1 MLPIINIH
9 KTKELLSVCQIK
21 QAIVLEY
28 DDCSCA
34 FVTLTK
40 PHLNEI
46 LKTLENQIQ
55 TEIICLESFPLDL
68 HGHIDVPRLI
78 NHFYIDNV
86 TLVKQKIQAA
96 ELPIKDFLL
105 TRKVVSAPPI
115 HTASIYLNTENEQSP
130 TRLENQA
137 SSLTHGDIMSTSR
150 SSPRPGNL
158 LEALQRTVK
167 TFPDKQLIC
176 INADAQETAIS
187 YKQLWRHAQKISHY
201 LHINGVK
208 PKNNILLAFD
218 DYFPFFQCLWGSI
231 THGNPFLS
239 IFLNY
244 AYLSINAAS
253 EKFHNAWLLLE
264 QPFILTSKRNQ
275 TYFQQLSHLYPNS
288 QFQLLFYEDA
298 LSQQN
303 PTIEIIPPAE
313 QVSGALFYQLT
324 SGSTGTP
331 KCIIET
337 HYNVIEHITRS
348 AQYNA
353 YSEQDVSL
361 NWIMFDHVVPI
372 ITYHFRDIL
381 LGCNQIHVA
390 TSLIISQP
398 INWLSYI
405 EKYQITLTWAPNF
418 GYQLLLDAIK
428 GTTEHLPDF
437 TCIRYFM
444 NAGEQVTPRVM
455 REFAAFLREQDI
467 PGCAIQPAFGM
478 AEVATCMTYNN
489 QFHPIDSIVKFKHPN
504 PKYKIDIEFVDLG
517 SPIQGCSIR
526 IVDKQQN
533 ILPECTIGELQITG
547 EILSEGYY
555 RNDMA
560 NSAFHADGWFSTGDL
575 GFIQNSRLYITGRER
590 ETIIIRGQNFFCHE
604 IEAVLNKVQ
613 GIKSTYCAVSSFFDA
628 AKATEELLVF
638 FVYDETIESI
648 GSKHLIKQIRR
659 VIFDNF
665 ALHATYIIDIPL
677 PHFPKTSSGK
687 IQRSLLKQGFLA
699 GDYEWKWSKTAST
712 KPPSYGLTSWLLK
725 PRQIDYTFQPK
736 GVVISHVIT
745 SFIAPNHVLPCL
757 QNIPHFTNAPMLSLN
772 LNDFSVCIIP
782 DLYFLSVTD
791 AQQNAQHI
799 LNLAHFL
806 ENIVQYANHLTHI
819 VILTK
824 RMFKVTQSDCNSGY
838 QQGWLP
844 GFIHSIQKE
853 LTLPEIILLD
863 LEGQDS
869 EIDSKLIELDLQSG
883 CKDDVV
889 ALRQTGRYIMAIS
902 HDYID
907 HCHSPRS
914 EPRFSPDEY
923 YLVLGG
929 TGGIGVELTQHLINQ
944 YAAQVIITGSQPKDT
959 HAITRL
965 FGDNPK
971 YLSRIHYLKF
981 DVKEDQLASILEPYE
996 SKIKKIFYLVGT
1008 IQQIS
1013 MPQFTAEKIEN
1024 NVFTKAKGLEKVIH
1038 YARGFPTPP
1047 KILVF
1052 SSIFSLLGPAQYSLY
1067 SATNSLT
1074 DATCAYLSS
1083 QYNVSIQNILWCPWN
1098 EIGMSKGLNYAR
1110 LAKHVGFQAL
1120 DLNDCLLV
1128 LDEFMDRDLSDI
1140 YVGMRHAVNQLPE
1153 QHIFY
1158 DYFEIQ
1164 PLTKRKHYPISTLA
1178 KINNLNLYDKHQK
1191 PIKILF
1197 NEPRST
1203 HYQEQDYSDLTRTY
1217 LYDIWSKHL
1226 KIKDFGTN
1234 LHFFELGGDSLSAIQ
1249 IVMDIRLGFGIVMTV
1264 HDFLICENFTEL
1276 LSQLHKSR
1284 GRQSGYKKKNI
1295 LASYPLSYDQER
1307 IWFQIN
1313 HCPAETYNV
1322 FKIYQISGRLNAS
1335 VFYPVIDKLL
1345 QQFPVLKTQFFEN
1358 NQQIYQKVYPFTAQD
1373 IFSCIPSSSEKEA
1386 IEHIQTLI
1394 EQKYAMLTNL
1404 PLVKIVLYPVTADT
1418 HFLVLNLHHLICDE
1432 WSIKLIAST
1441 FSTLYNAEA
1450 RGTPISLEKETAHFF
1465 EFSSQQ
1471 KYDKFK
1477 PSKAYL
1483 QQISHSYE
1491 LGLPYQRQSDH
1502 ALKGQLLTLPLGRA
1516 NFARLQQL
1524 AKENRV
1530 TPAILL
1536 HSLYSILLHF
1546 YANQPEINIG
1556 TPITYREDA
1565 VLKNTFGFLLNIA
1578 VIGSKLS
1585 HGTINDHIQ
1594 QIRKNYFSAQLNK
1607 KVPFVEILPYFNDLT
1622 RSVTTPPL
1630 FQAMF
1635 VYEDFLNTF
1644 SIPGLRFKEIILSN
1658 ATAKFHINL
1667 LIKFPKKDQP
1677 LLALEF
1683 YSSYLS
1689 PQFAQRMLHKMK
1701 HLIAFY
1707 IQHPN
1712 AKIADFF
1719 QLDAY
1724 DVRML
1729 RLINRHTK
1737 PIHKWQTLTQITQ
1750 QALKKN
1756 SKFMLQYDRQVFD
1769 ATQLQQE
1776 IGHYAQLIAQ
1786 KNLKKTAIIAI
1797 YLPTKYQQIIAI
1809 LATTHL
1815 GYTYLPIS
1823 YAEPLERVKKIIAQS
1838 SKICLFTDDL
1848 KNTELNQ
1855 TLLHSPIV
1863 LDLTI
1868 TAIQSTLLTQNTAL
1882 NFRAY
1887 IIFTSGTTGQPKGVV
1902 ISHKAAFNT
1911 LAEMVSRFKINKND
1925 TFLMLSSISFDL
1937 SVFDLFA
1944 SLYLQARLILPD
1956 ETKIFSQDY
1965 LFDLVTE
1972 HKVTIWN
1979 STPGFMRLL
1988 INHLKSQPSP
1998 KPQIQHIRK
2007 VLLSGDWIS
2016 TDLANDIKQFLPY
2029 AEIICLGGATE
2040 ASIWSNYYK
2049 VEHIQP
2055 NWLSIPYGHALANQK
2070 LYVLNMLQSP
2080 CPVLVSGKLFIG
2092 GQGVAEGYYKNPALT
2107 KAKFITHPKLGRIY
2121 DTGDLAKVTEAG
2133 VIELLGRSD
2142 EQVKIR
2148 GYRIELKE
2156 IELALKSL
2164 GDVSQVKVLAIG
2176 NRDKKYLVAF
2186 LIPQKEGTVQHSM
2199 AHTLK
2204 ALIPTHMIPHFFI
2217 PLAKFPLTAN
2227 GKIDNQQLN
2236 NIFEAHR
2243 QSQQTTHT
2251 DTQSDAEL
2259 NIIKNLFQRVLNL
2272 KRDIGDFENF
2282 FELGGDSITASYLV
2296 SEINTLLKYKV
2307 GVVDLFYAP
2316 SPFDLRQTIV
2326 LNPHKSLS
2334 LAKPSKHNLQ
2344 KSPLSKHQLR
2354 LVFLEHQIEKPSP
2367 IHNMTLYY
2375 SIQGP
2380 LNLDYWLQACQ
2391 EVLQAHKILH
2401 SKVHYA
2407 HHGTLEQHYDPHF
2420 RFHHNV
2426 FDFTTLNRDLPEK
2439 SAIGL
2444 QILLTAS
2451 KKPFDI
2457 QRPEKFE
2464 ITIVKITK
2472 DWFYVLFNL
2481 HHMVADG
2488 ESIKTLFTQMNHTY
2502 QQLTHHITPHP
2513 QSSVQEQLEY
2523 FDYIQWLSQFEK
2535 SEAYAQQL
2543 DYWQATINKLP
2554 KHPETK
2560 EEQNDSFDGESA
2572 FFTLDMPTYLRL
2584 KQTICDYTSSSF
2596 MYILTIF
2603 KLCLYRLSKNPISII
2618 GTTVLARPKEFESC
2632 IGFFAN
2638 TLPIITQITDDDTV
2652 ATLHKKVKHNVLE
2665 VLDNQLVSF
2674 EKIVSMLPQSRHT
2687 TANPLFEIA
2696 FVYLKEITI
2705 LEGNTELEVQRLNL
2719 HNGTS
2724 KFNLTLYVHE
2734 GPDYLRFEMEY
2745 KPTQFMRELVAN
2757 IRMEMLRTMNCSQTE
2772 LTA

>member
-1 MLPIINIH
+1 MLPIININ
-9 KTKELLSVCQIK
+9 KTKELLSICQIK

-28 DDCSCA
+28 DDFSCA
-34 FVTLTK
+34 FVTLSQSNQ
-40 PHLNEI
+40 NEI
-46 LKTLENQIQ
+46 LKSLEHQIQ
-55 TEIICLESFPLDL
+55 TEIICLESFPLDSQ
-68 HGHIDVPRLI
+68 GHIDTSRLI
-78 NHFYIDNV
+78 NHFYIDNIT
-86 TLVKQKIQAA
+86 TLKQRIQAA
-96 ELPIKDFLL
+96 GLPIKEFSL
-105 TRKVVSAPPI
+105 TRKMICAPPR
-115 HTASIYLNTENEQSP
+115 HTANTYLNIEQQQASP
-130 TRLENQA
+130 RFEGLE
-137 SSLTHGDIMSTSR
+137 SSLTHGEVMTTN
-150 SSPRPGNL
+150 SSSPGNL
-158 LEALQRTVK
+158 LEALQQTVK
-167 TFPDKQLIC
+167 KFPDKQLIC
-176 INADAQETAIS
+176 INTDAQEAALT
-187 YKQLWRHAQKISHY
+187 YKQLWHNAQKISHY

-208 PKNNILLAFD
+208 PKSNILLAFD
-218 DYFPFFQCLWGSI
+218 DYFPFFQCLWGCI
-231 THGNPFLS
+231 NHGNPFLS
-239 IFLNY
+239 IVLNY

-253 EKFHNAWLLLE
+253 EKFHNAWRLLE
-264 QPFILTSKRNQ
+264 QPLILTSKRNQ
-275 TYFQQLSHLYPNS
+275 TYFQQLSQLYPDS
-288 QFQLLFYEDA
+288 QFQLLFYEEA
-298 LSQQN
+298 LSQRS
-303 PTIEIIPPAE
+303 PTVEPIRHAQ
-313 QVSGALFYQLT
+313 QVSETLFYQLT

-337 HYNVIEHITRS
+337 HDNVIQHITRS

-353 YSEQDVSL
+353 YSKQDVSL

-390 TSLIISQP
+390 SSLIISQT
-398 INWLSYI
+398 ITWLRYI
-405 EKYQITLTWAPNF
+405 EKYQVTLTWAPNF
-418 GYQLLLDAIK
+418 GYQLLLDAVK
-428 GTTEHLPDF
+428 GTAEQLPDF
-437 TCIRYFM
+437 SCIRYFM

-455 REFAAFLREQDI
+455 REFAAFLREQNI
-467 PGCAIQPAFGM
+467 PDCVIQPAFGM

-504 PKYKIDIEFVDLG
+504 PKHKIDIEFVDLG
-517 SPIQGCSIR
+517 SPIPGCSLR
-526 IVDKQQN
+526 IIDKKHN

-547 EILSEGYY
+547 AMLSAGYY
-555 RNDMA
+555 QNDAA
-560 NSAFHADGWFSTGDL
+560 NSAFHTDGWFSTGDL
-575 GFIQNSRLYITGRER
+575 AFIQDSRLYITGREK

-604 IEAVLNKVQ
+604 LEAVLNKVL

-638 FVYDETIESI
+638 FVYDDAIESI
-648 GSKHLIKQIRR
+648 GSNHLIKQIRR
-659 VIFDNF
+659 TIFDNF
-665 ALHATYIIDIPL
+665 ALHATYIIDISQ
-677 PHFPKTSSGK
+677 HNFPKTSSGK

-699 GDYEWKWSKTAST
+699 GDYEWKWPKTASAIS
-712 KPPSYGLTSWLLK
+712 PSYGLISWHLK
-725 PRQIDYTFQPK
+725 PRQNDYRFTPK
-736 GVVISHVIT
+736 PVVISHVIT
-745 SFIAPNHVLPCL
+745 SSIPPNPVLPLL
-757 QNIPHFTNAPMLSLN
+757 QTIPHFTSDPMLHLH
-772 LNDFSVCIIP
+772 DFSVCIIP
-782 DLYFLSVTD
+782 DLYFSSIKD
-791 AQQNAQHI
+791 EQQNAQHI
-799 LNLAHFL
+799 LNLAQFL
-806 ENIVQYANHLTHI
+806 ENIAQRANHLTHI
-819 VILTK
+819 VILTQ
-824 RMFKVTQSDCNSGY
+824 RTFKVTETDCNSGY

-853 LTLPEIILLD
+853 LALPEIILLD
-863 LEGQDS
+863 LEGQDGQS
-869 EIDSKLIELDLQSG
+869 DSKLIELDLQSG
-883 CKDDVV
+883 CKDNMV
-889 ALRQTGRYIMAIS
+889 AFRQHSRYIMTLS
-902 HDYID
+902 HDQIAP
-907 HCHSPRS
+907 CHRIGP
-914 EPRFSPDEY
+914 ETRFSPDEY
-923 YLVLGG
+923 YLVVGG
-929 TGGIGVELTQHLINQ
+929 TGGIGVELTQHLINR
-944 YAAQVIITGSQPKDT
+944 YAAQVIITGSQPRDT
-959 HAITRL
+959 HDITQL

-981 DVKEDQLASILEPYE
+981 DVKEDYLASILEPYE

-1013 MPQFTAEKIEN
+1013 MPQFTVQKIEN
-1024 NVFTKAKGLEKVIH
+1024 NVLTKPMGLEKVID
-1038 YARGFPTPP
+1038 YAREFPNPP

-1067 SATNSLT
+1067 SAANSLT
-1074 DATCAYLSS
+1074 DAACTYLSS

-1110 LAKHVGFQAL
+1110 LSKHMGFQAL

-1128 LDEFMDRDLSDI
+1128 LDEFIYQDLTPI
-1140 YVGMRHAVNQLPE
+1140 YVGLNHAVNQLPE
-1153 QHIFY
+1153 HHIFY

-1164 PLTKRKHYPISTLA
+1164 PLTKRKRYPISTLA

-1203 HYQEQDYSDLTRTY
+1203 GYQEQDYSDLTRTY
-1217 LYDIWSKHL
+1217 LYEIWSKHL
-1226 KIKDFGTN
+1226 KIKDFDSN
-1234 LHFFELGGDSLSAIQ
+1234 LHFFELGGDSLTAIQ
-1249 IVMDIRLGFGIVMTV
+1249 IVMDIRLSFGIVMTV
-1264 HDFLICENFTEL
+1264 HDFLICENFTAL
-1276 LSQLHKSR
+1276 LRQLHKSR

-1313 HCPAETYNV
+1313 HGPAETYNV
-1322 FKIYQISGRLNAS
+1322 FKIYQISGHLDSNI
-1335 VFYPVIDKLL
+1335 FYPVIDKLL
-1345 QQFPVLKTQFFEN
+1345 QQFPVLKTQFFED
-1358 NQQIYQKVYPFTAQD
+1358 NQQIYQKIHPFTAQD
-1373 IFSCIPSSSEKEA
+1373 VFSCMPSASATEV

-1394 EQKYAMLTNL
+1394 AQKYTMLSHQ
-1404 PLVKIVLYPVTADT
+1404 PLVKIVLCPVTTGT

-1432 WSIKLIAST
+1432 WSLKLIAST
-1441 FSTLYNAEA
+1441 FSALYNAEV
-1450 RGTPISLEKETAHFF
+1450 RGTPISLEKETTHFF

-1471 KYDKFK
+1471 QCTKFK

-1491 LGLPYQRQSDH
+1491 LGLPYRHQSDQ
-1502 ALKGQLLTLPLGRA
+1502 ALKGQLLTLPLGKN
-1516 NFARLQQL
+1516 NFVRVQQL

-1546 YANQPEINIG
+1546 YANQPEMNIG
-1556 TPITYREDA
+1556 TPITYREEA
-1565 VLKNTFGFLLNIA
+1565 ALKNTFGFLLNIA

-1585 HGTINDHIQ
+1585 HGTISDHIQ
-1594 QIRKNYFSAQLNK
+1594 QIRKNYFAAQLNK

-1644 SIPGLRFKEIILSN
+1644 DIPGLRFKEIILSN
-1658 ATAKFHINL
+1658 STAKFHINL

-1701 HLIAFY
+1701 HLITFY
-1707 IQHPN
+1707 IQNPS

-1737 PIHKWQTLTQITQ
+1737 PIPKSQTLTQITQ
-1750 QALKKN
+1750 QALKEN
-1756 SKFMLQYDRQVFD
+1756 SNFILQYDRQVFD
-1769 ATQLQQE
+1769 TTQLQQE
-1776 IGHYAQLIAQ
+1776 VGHYAQLIAQ
-1786 KNLKKTAIIAI
+1786 KKLKKTAIIAI

-1809 LATTHL
+1809 LAATHL

-1823 YAEPLERVKKIIAQS
+1823 YTEPVERVKKIIAQS
-1838 SKICLFTDDL
+1838 SDICLFTDQL
-1848 KNTELNQ
+1848 KNIELDH
-1855 TLLHSPIV
+1855 TLLHQPIV
-1863 LDLTI
+1863 LDL
-1868 TAIQSTLLTQNTAL
+1868 AISGTQPKMSAQNSAL

-1902 ISHKAAFNT
+1902 ISHKAVFNT
-1911 LAEMVSRFKINKND
+1911 LIEMVSRFEIHKND

-1988 INHLKSQPSP
+1988 INHLKSQPAP
-1998 KPQIQHIRK
+1998 KPRIQNIRK

-2040 ASIWSNYYK
+2040 ASIWSNYYRID
-2049 VEHIQP
+2049 HIQP
-2055 NWLSIPYGHALANQK
+2055 DWLSIPYGRALANQK
-2070 LYVLNMLQSP
+2070 LYVLNMFQNP
-2080 CPVLVSGKLFIG
+2080 CPVLVTGKLFIG

-2133 VIELLGRSD
+2133 VVELLGRSD
-2142 EQVKIR
+2142 DQVKIR

-2156 IELALKSL
+2156 IELALNSL
-2164 GDVSQVKVLAIG
+2164 DDVSQVKVLAIG

-2186 LIPQKEGTVQHSM
+2186 FIPKKEGTVHHSM
-2199 AHTLK
+2199 AHSLK

-2236 NIFEAHR
+2236 NTFEDHR
-2243 QSQQTTHT
+2243 QSQQTTHR

-2259 NIIKNLFQRVLNL
+2259 KIIKNLFQRVLNL

-2307 GVVDLFYAP
+2307 GVSDLFYAP
-2316 SPFDLRQTIV
+2316 SPHELRQTIV
-2326 LNPHKSLS
+2326 LNPHESLFTV
-2334 LAKPSKHNLQ
+2334 KPIKHNLQ
-2344 KSPLSKHQLR
+2344 SSPLSKHQLR
-2354 LVFLEHQIEKPSP
+2354 LVFLEHQIETPSP

-2401 SKVHYA
+2401 SKIHYSN
-2407 HHGTLEQHYDPHF
+2407 HDTFEQHYEPHF
-2420 RFHHNV
+2420 HFNHNL
-2426 FDFTTLNRDLPEK
+2426 FDFTALNSDLSEK
-2439 SAIGL
+2439 NAIAL

-2457 QRPEKFE
+2457 QKPEKFE
-2464 ITIVKITK
+2464 ITIVKITT
-2472 DWFYVLFNL
+2472 DRFYVLFNF

-2488 ESIKTLFTQMNHTY
+2488 ESIKTLFTQMNKTY
-2502 QQLTHHITPHP
+2502 QQLTQNITPHF
-2513 QSSVQEQLEY
+2513 QFNVQEQLDY
-2523 FDYIQWLSQFEK
+2523 FDYIQWLSKFEK
-2535 SEAYAQQL
+2535 SAAYAQQL
-2543 DYWQATINKLP
+2543 DYWQTTINNLP
-2554 KHPETK
+2554 KCPETK
-2560 EEQNDSFDGESA
+2560 EDDDHSFDGEST
-2572 FFTLDMPTYLRL
+2572 FFTLDRPTYLRL
-2584 KQTICDYTSSSF
+2584 KQAIGDANSSSF

-2603 KLCLYRLSKNPISII
+2603 KLCLYRLSNNPLSII
-2618 GTTVLARPKEFESC
+2618 GTTVSARPKEFESC
-2632 IGFFAN
+2632 VGFFAN
-2638 TLPIITQITDDDTV
+2638 TLPIITQITDDDTL
-2652 ATLHKKVKHNVLE
+2652 ASLHNKVKHSVVE
-2665 VLDNQLVSF
+2665 ILDNQLVSF

-2687 TANPLFEIA
+2687 NANPLFQIA

-2705 LEGNTELEVQRLNL
+2705 LEDSTGLEVQRLNL

-2734 GPDYLRFEMEY
+2734 GPNYLRFEIEY
-2745 KPTQFMRELVAN
+2745 KPTQFMKELVAN
-2757 IRMEMLRTMNCSQTE
+2757 IRMEMLRTMDCNQTE
-2772 LTA
+2772 LTS